1 METFI
6 NLFRYKEKVF
16 IFMKTWIAEKN
27 LMKHNYQIKKTF
39 YSEVNSENITDKD
52 YAHAQK
58 VWKVFQST

>member
-1 METFI
+1 
-6 NLFRYKEKVF
+6 
-16 IFMKTWIAEKN
+16 MKTWIAEKN

-58 VWKVFQST
+58 VWKLFQST